1 MVNSKKSP
9 KNRLSRKVAS
19 SPGAATSGH
28 SLVTQLILFLTQH
41 IKPNTRLLL
50 AFSGGLDSCVLLHL
64 LVQAKSIV
72 PFELQAM
79 HVHHGLSPNADS
91 WAEFCAKQCEQLQ
104 VPFKVAHVDIDKSTG
119 MGMEAAARALRY
131 EALFSHQWNEKYPD
145 YVVTAHHQD
154 DQAETLLLQLFRGA
168 GIKGLSA
175 MAAVDDSKRLLR
187 PLLNIPRQ
195 ALLDYAKVSGITW
208 CEDESNDN
216 THYER
221 NFVRHEVMPVL
232 AARYPTIKSALA
244 RTASHIA
251 EANDLLDFLAKMDT
265 EPLLQNNSL
274 CLHGL
279 RNLDNKRAKNSLRW
293 WFAQNQLLMPSAEQ
307 LNEVVS
313 QLLDAKPDA
322 NLSIQLQ
329 GNIQLQDEPSESV
342 RQQYF
347 LLRRFQNRAYL
358 SLQAANPLPEATYD
372 LVWNGEPELILP
384 NGSSLAFKQ
393 VTGSGLA
400 LKLGI
405 NKLRITNRQGGE
417 RFKPHAARPTRTLKY
432 LMQEAHIPPWQREKM
447 PLIYWQDALACVPGI
462 GVAHE
467 LQAQPGD
474 LGWEIIWVECTD

>member
-1 MVNSKKSP
+1 MTHSP
-9 KNRLSRKVAS
+9 EMLI
-19 SPGAATSGH
+19 SGH
-28 SLVTQLILFLTQH
+28 PLAIQLNSFLTQH
-41 IKPNTRLLL
+41 LKPKARLLL
-50 AFSGGLDSCVLLHL
+50 ALSGGLDSCVLLHL
-64 LVQAKSIV
+64 LAQARHILSFKTLS
-72 PFELQAM
+72 FDLRAM
-79 HVHHGLSPNADS
+79 HIHHGLSPNADLWTDYS
-91 WAEFCAKQCEQLQ
+91 AKLCEKLG
-104 VPFKVAHVDIDKSTG
+104 VPFKVAHVNIDKNTSLG
-119 MGMEAAARALRY
+119 IEAEARILRY
-131 EALFSHQWNEKYPD
+131 QALFSYKWNEAHAD

-187 PLLNIPRQ
+187 PLLNTPRQ
-195 ALLDYAKVSGITW
+195 ELLSYAQAHGITW

-221 NFVRHEVMPVL
+221 NFVRHELMPIL
-232 AARYPTIKSALA
+232 EARYPTVKTAIA
-244 RTASHIA
+244 RTAFHVA
-251 EANDLLDFLAKMDT
+251 EANDLLNDLAKMDT
-265 EPLLQNNSL
+265 EPLLQKNSL

-293 WFAQNQLLMPSAEQ
+293 WFSQNQLLMPSAEQ
-307 LNEVVS
+307 LNQVVS

-329 GNIQLQDEPSESV
+329 GSIPLQSQSPDGQVSDGQPSEII

-358 SLQAANPLPEATYD
+358 SLQAANILPEATYD
-372 LVWNGEPELILP
+372 LVWNGESELILP
-384 NGSSLAFKQ
+384 NGSRLEFKQ
-393 VTGSGLA
+393 VIGAGLA

-417 RFKPHAARPTRTLKY
+417 RFKPDTARPTRTLKY

-462 GVAHE
+462 GIAHE
-467 LQAQPGD
+467 LQANESE
-474 LGWEIIWVECTD
+474 LGWQILWIESI